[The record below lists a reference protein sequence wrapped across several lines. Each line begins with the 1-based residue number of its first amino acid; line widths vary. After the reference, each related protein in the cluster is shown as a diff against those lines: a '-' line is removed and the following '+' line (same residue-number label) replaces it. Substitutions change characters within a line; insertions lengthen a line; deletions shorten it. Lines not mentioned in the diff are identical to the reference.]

1 MTDDEGNTYGT
12 VQIGGQCWMA
22 ENINIGTMLSA
33 ATTEPNT
40 ADNIIEKWCY
50 NNDANNCALYGGLYN
65 WNEAMRGS
73 NVAGARGLCPSGWH
87 IPTDAEYNIL
97 EKTVLGVIDS
107 PNPQYSCGFTTGWRR
122 CADDSGTDAG
132 GTYGVGKSLKKV
144 GIGSGVGAG
153 NDLVGFAAKLPGYR
167 YTLGTYYNL
176 GRDLYLW
183 SSTPSGAS
191 AAWNR
196 YLHSSYSSVYRRSLS
211 RAYGF
216 SVRCLRD

>member
-1 MTDDEGNTYGT
+1 MYTYDDISLTYDG
-12 VQIGGQCWMA
+12 
-22 ENINIGTMLSA
+22 
-33 ATTEPNT
+33 
-40 ADNIIEKWCY
+40 
-50 NNDANNCALYGGLYN
+50 
-65 WNEAMRGS
+65 
-73 NVAGARGLCPSGWH
+73 
-87 IPTDAEYNIL
+87 IPR
-97 EKTVLGVIDS
+97 
-107 PNPQYSCGFTTGWRR
+107 YSCDLTVSGWRR

-167 YTLGTYYNL
+167 NTNGTYGNL
-176 GRDLYLW
+176 GGGLYLW

-191 AAWNR
+191 TAWTRALN
-196 YLHSSYSSVYRRSLS
+196 SSYSTVYRSSLS